1 MRVALLLL
9 QTCFCKKSN
18 RLELTQP
25 TLLIFSLFKKCARF
39 NLRLKNKKNV
49 KNIKKKPNLEKV
61 EYEIQ
66 GPIQSG

>member
-9 QTCFCKKSN
+9 NTCFCKKSN

-25 TLLIFSLFKKCARF
+25 TLLIFSFFKKCARF
-39 NLRLKNKKNV
+39 NLRLKNT
-49 KNIKKKPNLEKV
+49 KNIKNIFKKPNLEKE

-66 GPIQSG
+66 GPI